1 MNKEFNS
8 SNSKNLKRGVSGD
21 IILFLTINVCTISC
35 SVLFAFFPFDVV
47 NIYKFFNTRKDPS
60 VNFVNS
66 DM

>member
-8 SNSKNLKRGVSGD
+8 PNSKNLKRGVSGD
-21 IILFLTINVCTISC
+21 IISFLTINVC
-35 SVLFAFFPFDVV
+35 VLFAFFPFDVV